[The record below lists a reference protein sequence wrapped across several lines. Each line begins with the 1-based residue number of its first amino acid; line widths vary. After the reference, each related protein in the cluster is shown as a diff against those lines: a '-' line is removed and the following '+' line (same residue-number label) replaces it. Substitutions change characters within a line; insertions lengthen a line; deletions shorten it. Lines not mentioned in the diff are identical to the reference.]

1 MTDGLIHFLCPVCQA
16 RLASATADEERSI
29 ECPECNSELTVPF
42 ESQRRGADQ
51 DLYADEAAIGFRKTN
66 DDRDAEL
73 DMTPMVD
80 VTFLL
85 LIFFMVTAA
94 FTMQKSFKVPTPDED
109 APSSQYRETEDEDG
123 VITVRI
129 DEYNTFHVS
138 APNWDEEQ
146 EAPSEQELLRKLR
159 EAKDGDGGGIPPNTL
174 IVVAHGE
181 ATHGKVVMAMDAGTE
196 IGMEEV
202 KLRTVDDD
210 A

>member
-1 MTDGLIHFLCPVCQA
+1 MTDGLTHFRCPVCQA
-16 RLASATADEERSI
+16 RLASRAADSEHSI
-29 ECPECNSELTVPF
+29 ECPECNTYLSIPF
-42 ESQRRGADQ
+42 ESQRTSPDQ
-51 DLYADEAAIGFRKTN
+51 DLYAEESAIEFRRPG
-66 DDRDAEL
+66 DDREAEL

-94 FTMQKSFKVPTPDED
+94 FTMQKSFQLPTPDEN
-109 APSSQYRETEDEDG
+109 APSSEYRESEEEDG

-159 EAKDGDGGGIPPNTL
+159 EAKQGDGGIPPNTL
-174 IVVAHGE
+174 IVEAHGE
-181 ATHGKVVMAMDAGTE
+181 ATHEKVVMAMDAGTE